1 MTRGCEPPY
10 ARGVLWVPL
19 QAAFA
24 AEVTELPPRFRGDVE
39 IDYRYDR
46 EHSTLYEQSDDVGSA
61 TSTDHVLHYAATFA
75 VWDGIAVWVDVPQ
88 YASQQIAYADTHLM
102 AFDPNKETGTMV
114 GTDADPDPP
123 TISGAGPGGTWIG
136 VKGTPFSQ
144 TLFSERPDRMTML
157 LELGY
162 RFSDRTNFYTTSDQG
177 SRGGGPGSAA
187 WRASAAFS
195 TTHHHADPYLKFT
208 YEHDQAIVQDVKDDT
223 GAVLVSDATVN
234 PADNLETLVGAELR
248 TYENETSG
256 AALDFD
262 FFVRAGYTTWQDV
275 PSGIYLPSVMASS
288 DGQVVTQSDM
298 LYARGGVGVDWQV
311 MEYLEWDVAGEAGTR
326 SGHRLEY
333 PYDVSTGDSFDY
345 AITTSITIRIRDSK
359 PTISTL

>member
-1 MTRGCEPPY
+1 
-10 ARGVLWVPL
+10 
-19 QAAFA
+19 
-24 AEVTELPPRFRGDVE
+24 
-39 IDYRYDR
+39 
-46 EHSTLYEQSDDVGSA
+46 
-61 TSTDHVLHYAATFA
+61 
-75 VWDGIAVWVDVPQ
+75 
-88 YASQQIAYADTHLM
+88 
-102 AFDPNKETGTMV
+102 MV

-144 TLFSERPDRMTML
+144 TLFPERPDRMTTL

-162 RFSDRTNFYTTSDQG
+162 RFSDWTNFYTTSDQG

-208 YEHDQAIVQDVKDDT
+208 YEHDQAMVEDVKDDT

-234 PADNLETLVGAELR
+234 PADNLETLLGAELR

-345 AITTSITIRIRDSK
+345 AITDVDHDPDPRLEVDDFDARVRSSSSRAAYASFFDVSHRCASAAAISPSPSPTVCADTAGSATRGPSTTTTSPRNGPREIVASVPR
-359 PTISTL
+359 TISSCTFVSSRAITMLRSG